1 MKLVIDT
8 NVLISALIRDSVTRK
23 IIVYSGLDLY
33 YPEISLHE
41 LRKHEK
47 ETISKTKLAKGNYR
61 ETLSKLF
68 EYIELIPE
76 EMILKSLNEAK
87 KIMLRID
94 PDDVVFI
101 ASALSIDA
109 DIWTNDK
116 DFNKQNKIKIWYTED
131 LIKLF
136 LK

>member
-1 MKLVIDT
+1 MKLIVDT
-8 NVLISALIRDSVTRK
+8 NILISALIRDSVTRK
-23 IIVYSGLDLY
+23 IIIYSGIDLY

-47 ETISKTKLAKGNYR
+47 NIIRKSGSNKDSYRKILNKL
-61 ETLSKLF
+61 L
-68 EYIELIPE
+68 EYIELLPE
-76 EMILKSLNEAK
+76 EIVLKNLNESK
-87 KIMLRID
+87 KIMQNID

-101 ASALSIDA
+101 SAALGINA

-116 DFNKQNKIKIWYTED
+116 DFRKQRKIKIWQTKD
-131 LIKLF
+131 LIRLF